1 MVFIV
6 VIITIIITIIIKIS
20 INIVITILITI
31 FITIIIEN
39 ANIFLVGPPLL
50 LEFLCYSE
58 LVKKIR

>member
-1 MVFIV
+1 M
-6 VIITIIITIIIKIS
+6 IIIKIS

-39 ANIFLVGPPLL
+39 ANIFLVEPPLL